1 MLKWLLGG
9 REIQE
14 PVEKSLVLCI
24 GDEQPQNPYTELQ
37 VLKGHSDIV
46 RFVAW
51 IDDFR
56 FVSAGDDGV
65 VFVWNVQNGER
76 LHELRGHSRP
86 ITAIAVFPLMY
97 SSQPESHLLLT
108 ASSDKNII
116 MWDLDSGSQF
126 HLLMEIPSSVKCLM
140 IIERLDIWLS
150 GGNEVCIWN
159 KDAELLH
166 KTMCFKDAGIIH
178 SMIELPKN
186 GIAAAVRKELV
197 IFKLVAPSQESE
209 TWEIIE
215 MRRLSNHEDDI
226 RALIKVNDRTFASGS
241 HVGELIIWDAL
252 EWTVQATESQ
262 FWNTA
267 PQRDKQ
273 AEIKIS
279 KSPNQHEICINHL
292 ISDKENIFAA
302 IGTGIYV
309 YNLQTRTVIAY
320 QQMAHDSRVLH
331 IAKLANNQLV
341 SCSEDGS
348 VRLWE
353 LQELPPAE
361 PVTSGLFSMLGIGRT
376 NKQQSQMAKHK
387 LECSVLKTLEL
398 IGDLIGHSGA
408 VRMFL
413 YFEDHGMVTCSTDHL
428 IILWKDGERESRLRS
443 KKLLQILEQDEQYE
457 P

>member
-1 MLKWLLGG
+1 EIKW
-9 REIQE
+9 
-14 PVEKSLVLCI
+14 KSLVLCI

-56 FVSAGDDGV
+56 LDFFSIYS
-65 VFVWNVQNGER
+65 NGER

-166 KTMCFKDAGIIH
+166 KTMCFKDADVS

-197 IFKLVAPSQESE
+197 AKMHCCFIFY
-209 TWEIIE
+209 IG
-215 MRRLSNHEDDI
+215 RRCNFA
-226 RALIKVNDRTFASGS
+226 ALIHRIFVLIDRTFASGS